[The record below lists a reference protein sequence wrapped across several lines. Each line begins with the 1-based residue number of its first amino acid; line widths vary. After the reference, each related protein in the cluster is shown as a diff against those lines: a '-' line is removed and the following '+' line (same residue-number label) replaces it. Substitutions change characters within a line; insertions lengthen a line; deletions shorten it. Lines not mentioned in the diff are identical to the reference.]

1 MEVLLLANCGG
12 MLVLMCGE
20 ISRKLGW
27 IGWIGTETQ
36 AADRTGIFT
45 VDLLLPSRFVITA
58 LGADFFGRHC
68 ESLHRFHGLHWGKSF
83 KLTHY
88 QMLISV
94 EFHWDIR

>member
-1 MEVLLLANCGG
+1 MEVLLLADCGG

-45 VDLLLPSRFVITA
+45 GPYAFALPARHYRPK
-58 LGADFFGRHC
+58 ADFFGGHC
-68 ESLHRFHGLHWGKSF
+68 ESLHRFHRLHWGKSF